1 MRPFAV
7 AGLQLNVSGRQS
19 NLEHICDRIEMLML
33 LYPWVQMVVVSE
45 LATFGGWTGH
55 AMTTPNDVEKRYCDL
70 AAKHKVWLIPGS
82 LYESTPDGIFNMAPV
97 INPQGEVISRFRKI
111 FPFMPYEQGVQQ
123 GTEFCVFDVPDVGR
137 FGVSICYDMWFPETS
152 RTLAA
157 MGAEVILHPTLTGS
171 IDRDVELSIVKATAA
186 MNQCFV
192 IDINGIGDGG
202 NGRSLLVAPTGDV
215 LYQAGSNEEMMP
227 IEIDLD
233 RVRRSREVGLKG
245 LGQPLKS
252 FRDRAIEFD
261 VYNRESGVAAYLDT
275 LGPLEKMARGSHA
288 GLAFG
293 NRAAPEIP
301 DVPQGPQSMAPA
313 SMAPAAPIASMA
325 PAAPVPS
332 PAPQAPPA
340 PPATHPPANGG
351 V

>member
-7 AGLQLNVSGRQS
+7 AGLQLNVSGRKS

-55 AMTTPNDVEKRYCDL
+55 AMPVPNDIEQRYQSL
-70 AAKHKVWLIPGS
+70 AAKHRIWLIPGS
-82 LYESTPDGIFNMAPV
+82 LYESTDSKVYNTAPV
-97 INPQGEVISRFRKI
+97 INPEGEIVTRYRKM
-111 FPFMPYEQGVQQ
+111 FPFMPYETGVDS
-123 GTEFCVFDVPDVGR
+123 GTEFCVFDVPEVGR
-137 FGVSICYDMWFPETS
+137 FGVSICYDMWFAETS

-157 MGAEVILHPTLTGS
+157 MGAEVIIHPTLTPS
-171 IDRDVELSIVKATAA
+171 IDRDVELSIVRATAA

-202 NGRSLLVAPTGDV
+202 NGRSILVSPTGDV
-215 LYQAGSNEEMMP
+215 LYQAGSNEELLP

-252 FRDRAIEFD
+252 FRDRAVEFA
-261 VYNRESGVAAYLDT
+261 VYDRASGVASYLDS
-275 LGPLEKMARGSHA
+275 LGPLEKMARGSKA
-288 GLAFG
+288 GLGFG
-293 NRAAPEIP
+293 TGGPSV
-301 DVPQGPQSMAPA
+301 VPPTAED
-313 SMAPAAPIASMA
+313 IALHGLT
-325 PAAPVPS
+325 PPS
-332 PAPQAPPA
+332 GAPPA
-340 PPATHPPANGG
+340 PPPEGT